1 MKVHETTIRA
11 RYEETDRMGV
21 VYYSK
26 YLVWFEV
33 ARTEF
38 FRAGG
43 ISYAELENEGIR
55 LMVVDA
61 RCSYKA
67 PVSYD
72 DLITV
77 KTRILSAKNTSF
89 IFGYEIHSSG
99 RLVSTGETAHV
110 FTNEQWKPIKIP
122 EKVKRIISV

>member
-1 MKVHETTIRA
+1 MTPHETTIRA

-38 FRAGG
+38 FRAKGV
-43 ISYAELENEGIR
+43 SYAELENEGIR
-55 LMVVDA
+55 LMVINSK
-61 RCSYKA
+61 CNYKA

-77 KTRILSAKNTSF
+77 KTRILSVRNTSLV
-89 IFGYEIHSSG
+89 FGYELHSKG
-99 RLVSTGETAHV
+99 RLISTGETTHV
-110 FTNEQWKPIKIP
+110 FTNENWKPIKIP
-122 EKVKRIISV
+122 QKVKESISA